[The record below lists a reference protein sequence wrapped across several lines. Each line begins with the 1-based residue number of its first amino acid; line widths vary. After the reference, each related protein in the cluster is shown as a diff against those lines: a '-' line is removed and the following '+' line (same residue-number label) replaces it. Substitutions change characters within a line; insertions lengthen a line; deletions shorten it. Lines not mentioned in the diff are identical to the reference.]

1 MSDVSSVSNL
11 STLSRDLY
19 YQYLIDHNS
28 TSTMLNAISGN
39 DNDSLGTLGNTG
51 ALDGLS
57 GLMGS
62 TDLMESL
69 SGLTGNI
76 GSSDVLSGLSGLSGQ
91 SDSLSGL
98 TQGISGFADILQ
110 SYLNAQTTEA
120 ANMAGSLS
128 SVLEEASR
136 DEDTSSLTYR
146 TVQEIY
152 QYFQEKSRKPY
163 SLL

>member
-11 STLSRDLY
+11 SALSRDLY

-28 TSTMLNAISGN
+28 TSTMLNAISEN
-39 DNDSLGTLGNTG
+39 DNDSLGALGNTG
-51 ALDGLS
+51 AL
-57 GLMGS
+57 
-62 TDLMESL
+62 ESL

-91 SDSLSGL
+91 SDGLSGI
-98 TQGISGFADILQ
+98 TQGISGFAGILQ

-120 ANMAGSLS
+120 ANMAGSLF
-128 SVLEEASR
+128 SVLEEASQN
-136 DEDTSSLTYR
+136 EDTSSLTYR